1 MTSRSRLREAM
12 APGENGRPPILSPNM
27 IKSSLGDVSCN
38 AAARFL
44 ESLGTTTPGDG
55 LDSVINPDIR
65 KLFERDLAIYR
76 HIFGRIGINM
86 PTPAELAQA
95 DIDFGRLAELK
106 ETRPNHALVVA
117 PLVMSLEKTGKL
129 ISEVAHDPYL
139 QEKCTATGINSNEL
153 GVFYAVVE
161 SWDQIV
167 RDTAAN
173 WQLPTTNDDN
183 KWTAFLMPCGDEPE
197 HLNISH
203 DEMKRQNKTTMPL
216 IGYIAYQTHR
226 IYHGKQPID
235 SETLSLAADEFI
247 HVISERRVVPTIRWS
262 VRDECLEINC
272 TRLDSTKDNMGIRP
286 PIG

>member
-27 IKSSLGDVSCN
+27 IKASLGNVGCS

-44 ESLGTTTPGDG
+44 ENLGTTTPSDR
-55 LDSVINPDIR
+55 LDSVTNPDTR
-65 KLFERDLAIYR
+65 ELFKQDLAIYR

-117 PLVMSLEKTGKL
+117 PLAISLEKTRDL
-129 ISEVAHDPYL
+129 IYDPSL
-139 QEKCTATGINSNEL
+139 QNSDRMSVNY
-153 GVFYAVVE
+153 GVSE
-161 SWDQIV
+161 SWGQI
-167 RDTAAN
+167 TESTLAN
-173 WQLPTTNDDN
+173 WRLPVTNDDN

-197 HLNISH
+197 HLNISYAG
-203 DEMKRQNKTTMPL
+203 MKRQNKTTMPL
-216 IGYIAYQTHR
+216 IGYIAYQMHR
-226 IYHGKQPID
+226 IYQNKQPID
-235 SETLSLAADEFI
+235 SETQSLAAGEFI
-247 HVISERRVVPTIRWS
+247 NMANLTRIVPTVCWS
-262 VRDECLEINC
+262 TSYKN
-272 TRLDSTKDNMGIRP
+272 LDIGWANPDTTISSIGIRP

>member
-65 KLFERDLAIYR
+65 KLFEQDLAIYR

-95 DIDFGRLAELK
+95 DIDFGHLAELK

-197 HLNISH
+197 HLNISY

-247 HVISERRVVPTIRWS
+247 HVISERRVVPTVRWS